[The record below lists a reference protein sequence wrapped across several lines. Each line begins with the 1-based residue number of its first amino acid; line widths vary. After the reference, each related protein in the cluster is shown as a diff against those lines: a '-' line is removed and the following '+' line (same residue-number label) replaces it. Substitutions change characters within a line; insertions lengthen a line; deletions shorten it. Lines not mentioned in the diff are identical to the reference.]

1 MSVKI
6 GGVPVY
12 VGVDVKAASVFVFE
26 RRLVD
31 RVNRTKDKETVTDIF
46 RSDVNRLLRVRHP
59 RMLSV
64 LHPVEE
70 SR

>member
-1 MSVKI
+1 MRMRIKNCL
-6 GGVPVY
+6 PAQ
-12 VGVDVKAASVFVFE
+12 AASVFVFE
-26 RRLVD
+26 KRIVD
-31 RVNRTKDKETVTDIF
+31 RVNRSKDKETVSDIF
-46 RSDVNRLLRVRHP
+46 RLEVTRLLQARHP